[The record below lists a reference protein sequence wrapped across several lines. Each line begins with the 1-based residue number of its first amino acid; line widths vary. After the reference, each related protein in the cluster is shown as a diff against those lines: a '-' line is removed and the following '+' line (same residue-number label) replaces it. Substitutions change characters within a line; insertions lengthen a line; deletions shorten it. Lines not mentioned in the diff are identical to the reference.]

1 MNSILKF
8 FIENSRFNYT
18 LLLFTIFIGFMSY
31 KFLPKDVFPPIQ
43 LDKIIITGGYPGS
56 SVDILDKM
64 AVTKLEDELRSLS
77 GISKMESNIKN
88 SSFMVTLTLER
99 GADIDKALNDSKDI
113 ISNVKRYFPN
123 DMDEPVTQIAELD
136 IPVIAVVVS
145 SDTEKMDDLIKY
157 GKDIK
162 KEITKIEGVSKVN
175 LYLENDRSIEISI
188 DSKRVEMF
196 GINKT
201 LLINQLQK
209 FSYIY
214 PSGKV
219 EETGNHLFISTLN
232 GAINVEEILNT
243 NIVVGNKEV
252 KLKDIATVESKYKSV
267 DIITRFN
274 GDRDVEMGVFKNES
288 GDAIALAESI
298 KKKIE
303 ELNIKYPTLKIDTYN
318 DASKIV
324 RERLNTV
331 FSNIF
336 FGIILIF
343 FSVWFL
349 INKKMAFVVTIGIPT
364 ALLMGALAI
373 YLLDYSI
380 NIITLLGVLL
390 IIGVLVDDAVIVAEN
405 IQRHI
410 KNGEDPIHSTIIGT
424 REVLIPVIASSI
436 TTVFAFMPMFVLTGE
451 MGEFLKMIPI
461 AVIVLVFASL
471 LESFVFL
478 PIHSLHIFNKDD
490 KERDWSFVNNIY
502 KNILRFFVINGKTT
516 VPLFIISISILTVI
530 SFQHIKYQL
539 FPDFDSDKMFVR
551 GTFLVNHTVDEV
563 ANKLQKVEKIL
574 LNKSDELKIKSIS
587 LLTGYKNA
595 TLGMADVKPNVFEFF
610 IELKSRKPQNFF
622 DKYINPY
629 LSPRYDGSGQ
639 EREIDVGEIVERVKK
654 IFSEVKL
661 EGLEELLI
669 IRDKPAVTKYDVE
682 ILLNTA
688 DINKLNNALSKL
700 KSKLSQTAGV
710 TTFGDDA
717 KKGILELKIRPNRY
731 GESLGFS
738 ETLLSSAISPF
749 FLETEQSRG
758 LGNEGI
764 VQIITKEKNL
774 NKAEIL
780 YNFQLSTPDGKSF
793 IALRDVAEFST
804 IQNFDSIFKENGVAV
819 KTVFANVNNI
829 NITAVELLEKLQPL
843 FDEISAT
850 GVEIELKGEQEQNK
864 RLMVE
869 LGLAF
874 IVAIFLIFITLLIEF
889 NSFSNVILILS
900 VIPLSVLGAVVG
912 HFIVGMNF
920 AMPSVIG
927 ILGLAGVVINNGIVV
942 LEFIRYSN
950 SFEEMLDQASLRFRP
965 IIITSFT
972 TFIGLIS
979 LIFWATGQAL
989 ILQPIAVSL
998 GFGLIWGTI
1007 LNLFYL
1013 PAIYATIH
1021 RTRFFSEH
1029 KTIISIKIIEKRD

>member
-1 MNSILKF
+1 
-8 FIENSRFNYT
+8 
-18 LLLFTIFIGFMSY
+18 
-31 KFLPKDVFPPIQ
+31 
-43 LDKIIITGGYPGS
+43 
-56 SVDILDKM
+56 
-64 AVTKLEDELRSLS
+64 
-77 GISKMESNIKN
+77 
-88 SSFMVTLTLER
+88 
-99 GADIDKALNDSKDI
+99 
-113 ISNVKRYFPN
+113 
-123 DMDEPVTQIAELD
+123 MDEPVTQIAELD

-157 GKDIK
+157 GKNIK

-274 GDRDVEMGVFKNES
+274 GNRDVEMGVFKNES
-288 GDAIALAESI
+288 GDAIAIAESI

-349 INKKMAFVVTIGIPT
+349 INKKIAFVVTIGIPT

-373 YLLDYSI
+373 YLLDYAI
-380 NIITLLGVLL
+380 NIMTLLGVLL

-410 KNGEDPIHSTIIGT
+410 KNGEEPIYSTIIGT

-451 MGEFLKMIPI
+451 MGEFLKMIPV

-502 KNILRFFVINGKTT
+502 KNILRFFVINGRIT
-516 VPLFIISISILTVI
+516 VPLFIISISILIVI

-551 GTFLVNHTVDEV
+551 GTFSVNHTVDEV
-563 ANKLQKVEKIL
+563 ANKLQKLRK
-574 LNKSDELKIKSIS
+574 
-587 LLTGYKNA
+587 
-595 TLGMADVKPNVFEFF
+595 FF
-610 IELKSRKPQNFF
+610 
-622 DKYINPY
+622 
-629 LSPRYDGSGQ
+629 
-639 EREIDVGEIVERVKK
+639 
-654 IFSEVKL
+654 
-661 EGLEELLI
+661 
-669 IRDKPAVTKYDVE
+669 
-682 ILLNTA
+682 
-688 DINKLNNALSKL
+688 
-700 KSKLSQTAGV
+700 
-710 TTFGDDA
+710 
-717 KKGILELKIRPNRY
+717 
-731 GESLGFS
+731 
-738 ETLLSSAISPF
+738 
-749 FLETEQSRG
+749 
-758 LGNEGI
+758 
-764 VQIITKEKNL
+764 
-774 NKAEIL
+774 
-780 YNFQLSTPDGKSF
+780 
-793 IALRDVAEFST
+793 
-804 IQNFDSIFKENGVAV
+804 
-819 KTVFANVNNI
+819 
-829 NITAVELLEKLQPL
+829 
-843 FDEISAT
+843 
-850 GVEIELKGEQEQNK
+850 
-864 RLMVE
+864 
-869 LGLAF
+869 
-874 IVAIFLIFITLLIEF
+874 
-889 NSFSNVILILS
+889 
-900 VIPLSVLGAVVG
+900 
-912 HFIVGMNF
+912 
-920 AMPSVIG
+920 
-927 ILGLAGVVINNGIVV
+927 
-942 LEFIRYSN
+942 
-950 SFEEMLDQASLRFRP
+950 
-965 IIITSFT
+965 
-972 TFIGLIS
+972 
-979 LIFWATGQAL
+979 
-989 ILQPIAVSL
+989 
-998 GFGLIWGTI
+998 
-1007 LNLFYL
+1007 
-1013 PAIYATIH
+1013 
-1021 RTRFFSEH
+1021 
-1029 KTIISIKIIEKRD
+1029 